1 MIQIT
6 FNIHI
11 DESQVPDSPL
21 FDEFELAQM
30 LDHTKAQIVQFL
42 QTRLGGLRCP
52 THDEAPRVRVDGV
65 YHADSEQLDFQYH
78 LDTCCQMF
86 LMQAIAMLNR
96 GSEM

>member
-6 FNIHI
+6 FNISI

-42 QTRLGGLRCP
+42 QTRLGSLRCP
-52 THDEAPRVRVDGV
+52 THDELARVRVDGV
-65 YHADSEQLDFQYH
+65 YNTDTEQLDFQYH
-78 LDTCCQMF
+78 IDTCCQMF
-86 LMQAIAMLNR
+86 LMQAIGVLNR
-96 GSEM
+96 AEL